1 MISVADMIMSFLLF
15 PVTLFVIIPLTMLCG
30 WLLFKL
36 TMPLCRSRK
45 AKDREDY
52 LSETVTL
59 TEPSH

>member
-45 AKDREDY
+45 NKDRNEY
-52 LSETVTL
+52 LSEVITL
-59 TEPSH
+59 TEASN